1 MKFIDFHCDTIYKI
15 ATEGGSL
22 KENSYSI
29 DSKKIEKMQE
39 KEKDFFLKS
48 WPYPLIVDVTPLTR
62 FSPVPTYPSN
72 DTVPLNVPES
82 VWEFPVSEI
91 HTTT

>member
-29 DSKKIEKMQE
+29 DSKKLKNSLL
-39 KEKDFFLKS
+39 KEKNAFTEEHIYAKKLEKN
-48 WPYPLIVDVTPLTR
+48 LHK
-62 FSPVPTYPSN
+62 N
-72 DTVPLNVPES
+72 
-82 VWEFPVSEI
+82 
-91 HTTT
+91 

>member
-29 DSKKIEKMQE
+29 DSKKIENSLAE
-39 KEKDFFLKS
+39 FFAAYIDISKTLK
-48 WPYPLIVDVTPLTR
+48 
-62 FSPVPTYPSN
+62 
-72 DTVPLNVPES
+72 PLN
-82 VWEFPVSEI
+82 FAI
-91 HTTT
+91 I